1 MSNKTIIP
9 IIVLVALIFGGGG
22 FFGGMKYSESK
33 GSLGNFSAQGG
44 SALGGQNLQNLS
56 LEERQQRFQQ
66 MGINGN
72 GSRIGRNGGQGGGF
86 ASGEIISKDDKS
98 ITVKTLA
105 PNQNANSSGQGSA
118 KIIFY
123 SSSTEIGKSVSGA
136 AADLE
141 IGNIVTINGSA
152 NTDGSIT
159 AQSIQLRL
167 LPLNQNSS
175 Q

>member
-1 MSNKTIIP
+1 MSKQIIIP
-9 IIVLVALIFGGGG
+9 VIILTALIFGGGG
-22 FFGGMKYSESK
+22 FYGGIIYSESK
-33 GSLGNFSAQGG
+33 SPNASAQ
-44 SALGGQNLQNLS
+44 SNFQNLQDLS
-56 LEERQQRFQQ
+56 PEERQQRFQQ
-66 MGINGN
+66 MGV
-72 GSRIGRNGGQGGGF
+72 NGGAFRTGRSGAQNGGF

-105 PNQNANSSGQGSA
+105 PNQNANSSGQGST

-141 IGNIVTINGSA
+141 IGNTVTINGSA

-159 AQSIQLRL
+159 AQSIQIRL

>member
-1 MSNKTIIP
+1 MSKQIIIP
-9 IIVLVALIFGGGG
+9 VIILTALIFGGGG

-33 GSLGNFSAQGG
+33 SPNASTQANF
-44 SALGGQNLQNLS
+44 QNLQNLS
-56 LEERQQRFQQ
+56 PEERQQRFQQ
-66 MGINGN
+66 MGV
-72 GSRIGRNGGQGGGF
+72 NGGAFRTGRSGAQNGGF

-105 PNQNANSSGQGSA
+105 PNQNANSSGQGST
-118 KIIFY
+118 KNIFY

-152 NTDGSIT
+152 NSDGSIT

>member
-1 MSNKTIIP
+1 MTNKIIILV
-9 IIVLVALIFGGGG
+9 IILTALIFGGGG

-33 GSLGNFSAQGG
+33 SPNASAQ
-44 SALGGQNLQNLS
+44 ANFQNLQNLS
-56 LEERQQRFQQ
+56 PEERQQRFQQ
-66 MGINGN
+66 MGV
-72 GSRIGRNGGQGGGF
+72 NGGAFRTGRSGAQNGGF

-98 ITVKTLA
+98 ITVKTLT

-141 IGNIVTINGSA
+141 IGNTVTINGSA
-152 NTDGSIT
+152 NSDGSIT
-159 AQSIQLRL
+159 AQSIQIRPEIQP
-167 LPLNQNSS
+167 LP
-175 Q
+175 